1 MLSSAQSITGEFA
14 QLGQEFEK
22 LGQSSGNESL
32 KNFANSINEL
42 GSIVSKTLSFA
53 QIGGSV
59 GSGWGAAI
67 GGVIGA
73 VYGIYEKIESNK
85 ERARQRERQWKE
97 QEIQYEKKINDLID
111 QRILNGE
118 KHTNPFTTNRETFR
132 YT

>member
-1 MLSSAQSITGEFA
+1 M
-14 QLGQEFEK
+14 
-22 LGQSSGNESL
+22 

-42 GSIVSKTLSFA
+42 GNIVSKTLSFA

-97 QEIQYEKKINDLID
+97 QEIQYEKKINEYSMVKNTPTHLLQI
-111 QRILNGE
+111 R
-118 KHTNPFTTNRETFR
+118 
-132 YT
+132 